1 MVDYKVSPADQE
13 ILKTITAKSTWNDL
27 TVSFRNKILPAGNLN
42 KAIGE
47 RCAKLL
53 KTLIKKDKVSSST
66 LSKGCPLLTKKIIKN
81 QSTSIA
87 KAEVKSSNSAA
98 KRRGGGGGAGGSNW
112 NKGSGGKIGKTGS
125 HSKDEYYE
133 KLVNEIVK
141 KQLDAE
147 KQILA
152 GQVETV
158 NKVLVDTT
166 QKNTG
171 ILYGESLEQQN
182 VYAGLKRPT
191 KEQILN
197 PDKKMKQEA
206 REGRARFKAFQEG
219 KLKEFDQFIVDTRAG
234 MKEGESE
241 AMKKFLKDNP
251 PKDFQYDKEEE
262 ELLGEIK
269 AHDEYLPF
277 SDTVSSKM
285 DTISNDEYSDFV
297 IPQQPVVI
305 PPYSVENDPMFQ
317 DPRNN

>member
-53 KTLIKKDKVSSST
+53 KSLIKKDKVSSST

-81 QSTSIA
+81 QNTSIA

-98 KRRGGGGGAGGSNW
+98 KRRGGGGGSSW
-112 NKGSGGKIGKTGS
+112 NKGSGGKAPKTG
-125 HSKDEYYE
+125 SKDEYYE

-147 KQILA
+147 KQILS
-152 GQVETV
+152 GQVATV

-166 QKNTG
+166 QPQ
-171 ILYGESLEQQN
+171 Y
-182 VYAGLKRPT
+182 T
-191 KEQILN
+191 KEQL
-197 PDKKMKQEA
+197 
-206 REGRARFKAFQEG
+206 REFQ
-219 KLKEFDQFIVDTRAG
+219 KEFDEEIDSKYTQYQREGGRLSRHDFLINEADSRMEEHRANLPADELADQEAAEQAFADAMG
-234 MKEGESE
+234 QMNDDYSE
-241 AMKKFLKDNP
+241 
-251 PKDFQYDKEEE
+251 
-262 ELLGEIK
+262 
-269 AHDEYLPF
+269 
-277 SDTVSSKM
+277 
-285 DTISNDEYSDFV
+285 FV

-317 DPRNN
+317 DVRNK

>member
-98 KRRGGGGGAGGSNW
+98 KRRGGSGGAGW
-112 NKGSGGKIGKTGS
+112 NKGSGGKAGKTGS
-125 HSKDEYYE
+125 YSKDEYYE

-141 KQLDAE
+141 KQLDTE

-166 QKNTG
+166 QPQYTKK
-171 ILYGESLEQQN
+171 QQ
-182 VYAGLKRPT
+182 
-191 KEQILN
+191 
-197 PDKKMKQEA
+197 
-206 REGRARFKAFQEG
+206 REFE
-219 KLKEFDQFIVDTRAG
+219 KEFNEEIDSKYTQYQ
-234 MKEGESE
+234 
-241 AMKKFLKDNP
+241 KK
-251 PKDFQYDKEEE
+251 
-262 ELLGEIK
+262 GG
-269 AHDEYLPF
+269 
-277 SDTVSSKM
+277 
-285 DTISNDEYSDFV
+285 TISRHDFLIEEADREAQENQVPNAYQHYMEDSYEEFV
-297 IPQQPVVI
+297 IPQQPTVI